1 MTRKLLQPDILRHI
15 EKSPTYA
22 RKLAEAVAENLAVC
36 RHGKAAVRH
45 GHPLLK
51 GSKARARAGF
61 CQIEVARFYHSVA
74 AASDWA
80 YFKPVHTLKAL
91 GELRI
96 GALEPKLRAA
106 VDIIR
111 DKNAEARFKIMV
123 ARDIVVIAEA
133 LRAVADKT
141 YGKLILKLGELL
153 AKHRRAVGFIKPS

>member
-1 MTRKLLQPDILRHI
+1 MR
-15 EKSPTYA
+15 ENSPRPSQKCSRRSFALPFT
-22 RKLAEAVAENLAVC
+22 VAENLAVC
-36 RHGKAAVRH
+36 RRGKAAVGH

-74 AASDWA
+74 AAADGT

-111 DKNAEARFKIMV
+111 NKNAEARFKIMV

-141 YGKLILKLGELL
+141 YRELIFKLRELFME
-153 AKHRRAVGFIKPS
+153 HRRAVGLIEFS